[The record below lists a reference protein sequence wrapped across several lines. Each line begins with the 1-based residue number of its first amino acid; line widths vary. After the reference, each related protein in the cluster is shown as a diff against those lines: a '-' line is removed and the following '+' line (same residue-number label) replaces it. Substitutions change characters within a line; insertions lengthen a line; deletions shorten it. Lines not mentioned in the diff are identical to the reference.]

1 MGQQR
6 DAVNAD
12 PAFKQWVATLSG
24 RPPPFQ
30 CRSDDAGG
38 RKIFCLGS
46 PRSIT
51 PFIEKGG
58 GGVLQHQTQIPHR
71 HTDPLI
77 FPTDGLAKT
86 YQHGTEQGTLVQ
98 YDHQDSQ
105 CVCRQMRCSF
115 ATHVN

>member
-1 MGQQR
+1 MR
-6 DAVNAD
+6 
-12 PAFKQWVATLSG
+12 VAEKYFVLG
-24 RPPPFQ
+24 RPD
-30 CRSDDAGG
+30 RSLLSLKRGG
-38 RKIFCLGS
+38 RQ
-46 PRSIT
+46 
-51 PFIEKGG
+51 GG

-86 YQHGTEQGTLVQ
+86 YQHGTKQGTLIQ